1 MEFRE
6 NGPGSVDH
14 DMDKGIVLMKKY
26 VADFEDLEKRRV
38 QLGTFSHWFSKLSLT
53 KYPKIF

>member
-14 DMDKGIVLMKKY
+14 DMDKGIMLMKKY

-38 QLGTFSHWFSKLSLT
+38 QLGTNA
-53 KYPKIF
+53 